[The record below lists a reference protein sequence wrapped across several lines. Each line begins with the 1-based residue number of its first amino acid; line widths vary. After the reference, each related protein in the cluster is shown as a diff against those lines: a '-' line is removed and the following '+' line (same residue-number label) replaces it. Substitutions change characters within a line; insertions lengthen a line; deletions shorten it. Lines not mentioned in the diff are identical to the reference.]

1 MPVYGCKSSCHSCP
15 ALHRRTGP
23 LAPRDNH
30 SLAAG
35 HWFFHRL
42 LLTEHCTD
50 PVCALQTLI
59 RIAATQRVYALLT
72 MCCMGTA
79 LM

>member
-1 MPVYGCKSSCHSCP
+1 MTTTPWPKAIG
-15 ALHRRTGP
+15 
-23 LAPRDNH
+23 
-30 SLAAG
+30 
-35 HWFFHRL
+35 FFYRL

-50 PVCALQTLI
+50 PVCALQTHAYGFPAWARWPLI
-59 RIAATQRVYALLT
+59 RIAATKRVYALLT

>member
-1 MPVYGCKSSCHSCP
+1 MTTTPWPKAIG
-15 ALHRRTGP
+15 
-23 LAPRDNH
+23 
-30 SLAAG
+30 
-35 HWFFHRL
+35 FFHRL
-42 LLTEHCTD
+42 LFTEHCTD
-50 PVCALQTLI
+50 PCLCPADPCLWFPAWARWPLI